1 MKVDTEEQ
9 RNLPRKR
16 RLRKKLHVGE
26 FKELA
31 TMIKGTGF
39 DRLYDLDDGE
49 AYDKLFDTLSAN
61 NVNLEWL
68 SVSKNDD
75 GTTSGVAIIDR
86 GDDFSVGILGSTL
99 MGIGVTISDCRVF
112 DAHYD
117 DSEV

>member
-1 MKVDTEEQ
+1 MKVETEEQ

-31 TMIKGTGF
+31 TMVKGIGF
-39 DRLYDLDDGE
+39 DRLYDLDDEE
-49 AYDKLFDTLSAN
+49 AYDNLFDTLSVN

-75 GTTSGVAIIDR
+75 GTYSGVAII
-86 GDDFSVGILGSTL
+86 SCSKPYSIHILVSTL
-99 MGIGVTISDCRVF
+99 EKLGATISDIRVF

-117 DSEV
+117 DGVE